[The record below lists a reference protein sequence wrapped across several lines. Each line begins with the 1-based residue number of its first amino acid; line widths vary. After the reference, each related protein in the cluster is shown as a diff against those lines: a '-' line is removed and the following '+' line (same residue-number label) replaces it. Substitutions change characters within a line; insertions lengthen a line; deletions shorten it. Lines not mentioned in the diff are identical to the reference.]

1 LLRFSD
7 VSVGPSMSHDIFEA
21 QRHRRRVISFEK
33 SLALTLLAIMSL
45 FPMLRRTVAALLLVL
60 VASPFTAPFETCD
73 LTALF
78 GSPTTAPLQVQ
89 VAWLVEEDCH
99 AVAPGATASRRVR
112 QALQPIPEAAP
123 TRTTAP
129 MYKRPAILLTTSSER
144 TPQSPPASRSP
155 LRI

>member
-1 LLRFSD
+1 
-7 VSVGPSMSHDIFEA
+7 
-21 QRHRRRVISFEK
+21 
-33 SLALTLLAIMSL
+33 
-45 FPMLRRTVAALLLVL
+45 MLRRTVAALLLLL

-99 AVAPGATASRRVR
+99 AVAPGATSSRRVR
-112 QALQPIPEAAP
+112 QPLQPIPQAVP
-123 TRTTAP
+123 RRTMALACE
-129 MYKRPAILLTTSSER
+129 RPAILLTT
-144 TPQSPPASRSP
+144 TPDHTGPQSPPAARSP